1 MVGIITGKQAVVGK
15 CLSLLAGTIKE
26 SKGKK
31 AIEREIEE
39 REPNPYVESSLIYS
53 DMPLIHYSRKPAE
66 YKNNPLSIPQ
76 FYST

>member
-39 REPNPYVESSLIYS
+39 REPNPYV
-53 DMPLIHYSRKPAE
+53 
-66 YKNNPLSIPQ
+66 
-76 FYST
+76 